1 MGIIAMSIKKK
12 NIIIAC
18 ILPVFLIGGL
28 SQVIPF
34 IYAIIDDRSMMEI
47 LSGQYLGYPDAHA
60 IFLQYW
66 YALALTGLYHIC
78 SQIDWYALSF
88 FAHNGFA

>member
-1 MGIIAMSIKKK
+1 MGIIAMNIKKE

-47 LSGQYLGYPDAHA
+47 LSGQYLG
-60 IFLQYW
+60 LQM
-66 YALALTGLYHIC
+66 HM
-78 SQIDWYALSF
+78 QF
-88 FAHNGFA
+88 FYSIGMHWH